1 MFVVNFNIII
11 ESILVVDAIVVDEEG
26 AFLVLILMVEKFV
39 ALAPKSK

>member
-11 ESILVVDAIVVDEEG
+11 ESIVDAIVVDEEG
-26 AFLVLILMVEKFV
+26 AFLVLLLMVEKFV